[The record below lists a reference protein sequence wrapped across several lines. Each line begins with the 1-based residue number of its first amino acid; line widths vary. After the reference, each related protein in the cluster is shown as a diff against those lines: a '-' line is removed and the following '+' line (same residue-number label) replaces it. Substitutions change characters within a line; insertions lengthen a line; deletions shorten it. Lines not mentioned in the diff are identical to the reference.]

1 MTAKEISGIISDSIT
16 IIPLILSG
24 LVLFKYKNWTN
35 GILFI
40 VCLASFLMACY
51 GFYYRRVGSFIIE
64 FRVIYD
70 LIEHIVFI
78 WFCTSLIAFEN
89 WKKITGFVCAILFA
103 GWMHM
108 VLFMSENEIMDT
120 LGTYEMIEMISYV
133 PLAGFAMMK
142 QVELN
147 YKKDNY
153 GEQILLFAIFF
164 YAFSTVVI
172 LGLFNTGIGTDH
184 YYIHNISSFLRYSL
198 FAYGFWVIIKRER
211 KKKSLTEI
219 KTKPTE
225 IKAKPTEFTK

>member
-1 MTAKEISGIISDSIT
+1 
-16 IIPLILSG
+16 
-24 LVLFKYKNWTN
+24 
-35 GILFI
+35 
-40 VCLASFLMACY
+40 
-51 GFYYRRVGSFIIE
+51 
-64 FRVIYD
+64 
-70 LIEHIVFI
+70 
-78 WFCTSLIAFEN
+78 
-89 WKKITGFVCAILFA
+89 
-103 GWMHM
+103 
-108 VLFMSENEIMDT
+108 MSENEIMDT